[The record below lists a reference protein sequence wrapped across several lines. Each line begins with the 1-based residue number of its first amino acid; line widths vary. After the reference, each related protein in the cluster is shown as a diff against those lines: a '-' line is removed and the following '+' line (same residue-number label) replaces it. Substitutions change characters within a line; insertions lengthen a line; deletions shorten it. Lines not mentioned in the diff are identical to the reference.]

1 MNKNNLISLFVTF
14 GFLGKVKY
22 FPGTIGS
29 FGGLLAGASIIKI
42 LGHNIFIS
50 CFFILTLISLF
61 DVEEYIKYSKSIDPQ
76 EVVIDEVLGQWIAI
90 AFIPFNFKAF
100 LLAFI
105 LFRFFDICKVYPVNK
120 IEKIKGFIGVIC
132 DDLLAGIYTAII
144 IIILTSYGFV

>member
-14 GFLGKVKY
+14 GFLGKAKY

-29 FGGLLAGASIIKI
+29 LGGLLAGAAIIKI

-50 CFFILTLISLF
+50 CFFILTLISF
-61 DVEEYIKYSKSIDPQ
+61 FAVEEYLKYSKSIDPQ

-100 LLAFI
+100 LLAFV
-105 LFRFFDICKVYPVNK
+105 LFRFFDICKVFPVNK
-120 IEKIKGFIGVIC
+120 IKIKGFIGVIG

>member
-14 GFLGKVKY
+14 GFLGKAKY

-29 FGGLLAGASIIKI
+29 LGGLLAGAAIIKI

-50 CFFILTLISLF
+50 CFFILTLISF
-61 DVEEYIKYSKSIDPQ
+61 FAVEEYLKCSKSIDPQ

-90 AFIPFNFKAF
+90 AFIPFNFEAF

-105 LFRFFDICKVYPVNK
+105 LFRFFDIFKLFPINK
-120 IEKIKGFIGVIC
+120 IEKIKGFIGVIG

-144 IIILTSYGFV
+144 ITILSS